1 MGARTPLLGEYG
13 DDFAWSLLDS
23 VPDGVLVA
31 TAAGEIV
38 FVNDQLPP
46 LFGGSADEVLS
57 RNVDELLPHELRA
70 AHRAHR
76 DRFHT
81 KPEVRPMGAGLTL
94 RSRRLDGSE
103 FHSEISLAPLRLGT
117 DVFVLVAIR
126 DVSDR
131 IAAEDHLRR
140 VLGTLDA
147 SDDGVFMFDAA
158 SLRYTHVND
167 GAVRL
172 VGYSR
177 DELLQMTPL
186 DLNPYDTEEDYRAL
200 VAGLLLDPEEHVR
213 REARL
218 RRVDD
223 TDVPVEKTYRAAP
236 AARDGSQWIIA
247 SARDITAR
255 LETESQL
262 LEQAGAL
269 RDAERALI
277 VAEDRDRIA
286 RDLHDTVIQRLF
298 GTGLALQSVMTMV
311 DDPARAKLERSID
324 DIDDTIRELRSAIF
338 SLQSAGSTAAPGGIR
353 HQVVEIVT
361 DIANDAGFQS
371 QLRFEGTVE
380 SIDPR
385 VAEQLTP
392 TVREA
397 VSNVAKH
404 AHARLVT
411 VRLVVDDCVTLT
423 VTDDGD
429 GVSDEP
435 GNGHGLENMA
445 SRATQLGGHSELR
458 RGEPSGSVF
467 SWTVPSVP
475 TGPGS

>member
-1 MGARTPLLGEYG
+1 MGARTAQLGEYG
-13 DDFAWSLLDS
+13 DDFAWSLLDA
-23 VPDGVLVA
+23 VPDGILVA
-31 TAAGEIV
+31 TTAGEIV
-38 FVNDQLPP
+38 FVNEQLPSM
-46 LFGGSADEVLS
+46 FGGTTDEVLERS
-57 RNVDELLPHELRA
+57 VDDLLPDELRA
-70 AHRAHR
+70 LHR
-76 DRFHT
+76 DHRVRYRAL
-81 KPEVRPMGAGLTL
+81 PEVRPMGEGLTL
-94 RSRRLDGSE
+94 RARRLDGSE
-103 FHSEISLAPLRLGT
+103 FHTEISLSPLRLGS
-117 DVFVLVAIR
+117 DVFVLAAIR

-131 IAAEDHLRR
+131 VAAEDRLRR

-158 SLRYTHVND
+158 TLRYTHVND

-177 DELLQMTPL
+177 EELLGMTPL
-186 DLNPYDTEEDYRAL
+186 DLNPHDTEGDYRSL
-200 VAGLLLDPEEHVR
+200 VARLLADPSGHVG
-213 REARL
+213 REALL
-218 RRVDD
+218 RRRDG
-223 TDVPVEKTYRAAP
+223 TEVPVDKTYRAAP

-255 LETESQL
+255 LEAEAQL
-262 LEQAGAL
+262 LEQDGAL

-298 GTGLALQSVMTMV
+298 GTGLGLQSVMTMV
-311 DDPARAKLERSID
+311 DGPARAKVERAID
-324 DIDDTIRELRSAIF
+324 DLDDTIRELRSAIF
-338 SLQSAGSTAAPGGIR
+338 SLQSAGSTTAPGGIR
-353 HQVVEIVT
+353 HQVVDVVT

-371 QLRFEGTVE
+371 QLRFEGAIE

-385 VAEQLTP
+385 IAEQLHP

-397 VSNVAKH
+397 LSNVAKH
-404 AHARLVT
+404 AHAQVVT
-411 VRLVVDDCVTLT
+411 VRLVVDQQVTLT

-429 GVSDEP
+429 GAAGEP
-435 GNGHGLENMA
+435 GEGHGLENMA

-458 RGEPSGSVF
+458 RGANGGSVF

-475 TGPGS
+475 TESGS